1 MNVLKISKIWTSY
14 ISTKNIFRLQ
24 ILLNCFVIY
33 LESRSDNDKQDHED
47 LRARGLADILDWLGD
62 EKGILVLHNFRLSIF
77 VVFNQEILFIG

>member
-14 ISTKNIFRLQ
+14 ISTFLKNIFRLQ

-47 LRARGLADILDWLGD
+47 LRARGLADILDWLGND
-62 EKGILVLHNFRLSIF
+62 KGIHVLHNFRLSIF
-77 VVFNQEILFIG
+77 V